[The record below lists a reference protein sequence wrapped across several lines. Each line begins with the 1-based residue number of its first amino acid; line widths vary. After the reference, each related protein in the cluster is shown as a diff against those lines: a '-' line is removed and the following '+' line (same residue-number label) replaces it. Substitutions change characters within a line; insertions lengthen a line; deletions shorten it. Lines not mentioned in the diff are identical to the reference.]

1 MLQTTRYPVTLYTS
15 ADDGAPQITQTAG
28 ALKTVLKACLVTG
41 YGNKQGAGWEVLFEE
56 SNKIALKS
64 ADGKST
70 GAAIHVNDT
79 AGRTAQVSLYQKT
92 EGFEKGKAASN
103 RRPVSYANST
113 VQKWLLAACAR
124 GFVFVSF
131 QGGYSG
137 YLYLSDFPSLAAAD
151 TGNTL
156 FLPQG
161 IDQQSGSYASFS
173 PSGFNISTYQSGG
186 ILLKSA
192 DGLTAGAEASFSTA
206 AVGAQPNNLPYP
218 SPVSGGFEAFPCM
231 IVEKSGGRSGIR
243 GLLPGIASIANDMSA
258 VPFGTAFDNID
269 GSGDTFVY
277 ASLGDKDKCPILI
290 NTAAWE
296 I

>member
-15 ADDGAPQITQTAG
+15 EDAGAPQITSAAG

-41 YGNKQGAGWEVLFEE
+41 YGTKSGAGWEVLFEE

-64 ADGKST
+64 ADDKST
-70 GAAIHVNDT
+70 GAALHVADT
-79 AGRTAQVSLYQKT
+79 AGRVAQVSLYQKT
-92 EGFEKGKAASN
+92 EGFEKGKAASE
-103 RRPVSYANST
+103 RRAVSYAYST

-124 GFVFVSF
+124 GFVFVSS
-131 QGGYSG
+131 QDSYSG

-161 IDQQSGSYASFS
+161 RNQSGNYSSFS
-173 PSGFNISTYQSGG
+173 PSGFNISPYQTTGV
-186 ILLKSA
+186 ILKSA
-192 DGLTAGAEASFSTA
+192 DGLVTGVEASFATA
-206 AVGAQPNNLPYP
+206 AAGAQYNDLPYP

-231 IVEKSGGRSGIR
+231 IVERIGDKRGIR
-243 GLLPGIASIANDMSA
+243 GLLPGIASIANDMAA

-277 ASLGDKDKCPILI
+277 ASLGDKGKCPVLI

>member
-70 GAAIHVNDT
+70 GAALHVADT
-79 AGRTAQVSLYQKT
+79 AGRTAHVSLYQKT

-103 RRPVSYANST
+103 RRSVSYANST

-124 GFVFVSF
+124 GFVFVSS
-131 QGGYSG
+131 QGSYSG

-161 IDQQSGSYASFS
+161 IDQSGNYASFS
-173 PSGFNISTYQSGG
+173 PSGFNISAYQTTGV
-186 ILLKSA
+186 ILKSA
-192 DGLTAGAEASFSTA
+192 DGLATGVEASFSTA
-206 AVGAQPNNLPYP
+206 AAGAQHNDLPYP

-231 IVEKSGGRSGIR
+231 IVERIGDKRGIR
-243 GLLPGIASIANDMSA
+243 GLLPGIASVANNMAA

-277 ASLGDKDKCPILI
+277 ASLGDKDKCPVLI
-290 NTAAWE
+290 NTSAWE

>member
-15 ADDGAPQITQTAG
+15 EDAGAPQITSAAG

-41 YGNKQGAGWEVLFEE
+41 YGTKSGAGWEVLFEE

-64 ADGKST
+64 ADDKST
-70 GAAIHVNDT
+70 GAALHVADT
-79 AGRTAQVSLYQKT
+79 AGRVAQVSLYQKT

-103 RRPVSYANST
+103 RRSVSYANST

-131 QGGYSG
+131 QDSYSG

-161 IDQQSGSYASFS
+161 RNQSGNYSSFS
-173 PSGFNISTYQSGG
+173 PSGFNISPYQTTGV
-186 ILLKSA
+186 ILKSA
-192 DGLTAGAEASFSTA
+192 DGLVTGVEASFATA
-206 AVGAQPNNLPYP
+206 AAGAQYNDLPYP

-231 IVEKSGGRSGIR
+231 IVERSGDKRGIR
-243 GLLPGIASIANDMSA
+243 GILPGIASIANDMAA

-277 ASLGDKDKCPILI
+277 ASLGDKGKCPVLI

>member
-70 GAAIHVNDT
+70 GAALHVNDT
-79 AGRTAQVSLYQKT
+79 AGRAAQVSLYQKS
-92 EGFEKGKAASN
+92 EGFEKGKAAGERRSVNYAYSN
-103 RRPVSYANST
+103 

-131 QGGYSG
+131 QGSYSS
-137 YLYLSDFPSLAAAD
+137 YLYLSDFPTLAAAD

-161 IDQQSGSYASFS
+161 ANQSGNYTAHA
-173 PSGFNISTYQSGG
+173 PMGFNNSGYQSGG
-186 ILLKSA
+186 VLLKSA
-192 DGLTAGAEASFSTA
+192 DGLIAGAEASFSTA
-206 AVGAQPNNLPYP
+206 AAGAQRNDLPYP

-231 IVEKSGGRSGIR
+231 IVERIGDKRGIR
-243 GLLPGIASIANDMSA
+243 GLLPGIASIANDMASI
-258 VPFGTAFDNID
+258 PFGTAFDNID

-277 ASLGDKDKCPILI
+277 ASLSEKDKCPVLI
-290 NTAAWE
+290 NTSAWE